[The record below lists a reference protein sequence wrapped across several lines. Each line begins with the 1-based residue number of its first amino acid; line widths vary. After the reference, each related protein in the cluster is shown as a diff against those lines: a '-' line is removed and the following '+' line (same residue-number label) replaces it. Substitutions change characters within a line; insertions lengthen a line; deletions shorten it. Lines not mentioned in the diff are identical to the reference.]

1 MEDFTSFKYPK
12 TTYNAPTDFQSH
24 ADYLQAATLRHKI
37 ANALHGLSMHE
48 LSSIHSML
56 QVVKAGS
63 IAQNQAP
70 T

>member
-1 MEDFTSFKYPK
+1 MDDFTSFKYPQ

-37 ANALHGLSMHE
+37 ANALHGLSMHQ

-56 QVVKAGS
+56 QVVKAEG
-63 IAQNQAP
+63 IAQDQVS